1 MAAIVDTSKVAGMP
15 LIDSNDAPSL
25 GEHIETAKI
34 SSQDDEHEE
43 MLDNA
48 TRMASA
54 DSRKA
59 EDALQGPQMANKG
72 FTEKDAF
79 EGGAPSRPPSFSTA
93 ESPPLGSSANAGS
106 AFLSTSDAAEKRLEA
121 LIEQQNSLLLRQLQ
135 LAEESN
141 KNRATEIH
149 HCNTPKE
156 LLKSL
161 DPNVR
166 GIFTQWRKD
175 FHAQVQSYIT
185 QSRVTAEYQTA
196 LSHGNLIKPF
206 CTEAQKPWEWP
217 QSYRSVA
224 KPIGEVDPTLPDGLS
239 VGLAD
244 SDGNARNVSQVGEN
258 TNVYDIDAAFA
269 ELRRRHAWEMQS
281 FVVAHHKVC
290 LQMISEEL
298 DLQNQVSVLQR
309 NLSAWVQEQANPYHC
324 GHSMQHLEAKAKHFV
339 ELIHRQ
345 EMPKAEIQ
353 INEGVRPSFA
363 LTLLARLA
371 CLFAV
376 VLAVTTLS
384 HETLTRLFAT
394 LFALGC
400 GMALIWEDLLMCS
413 FRLVFGGTVQ
423 RLCLLGSK
431 IERVSSAAPSVAH
444 INLPT
449 IIW

>member
-1 MAAIVDTSKVAGMP
+1 MATLMDTSMLLV
-15 LIDSNDAPSL
+15 DVNDAPSL
-25 GEHIETAKI
+25 GEHVETAKI
-34 SSQDDEHEE
+34 SSQDEQDE
-43 MLDNA
+43 MLGNA
-48 TRMASA
+48 TQMVPAVST
-54 DSRKA
+54 KA
-59 EDALQGPQMANKG
+59 EDASQGLQMANTMQKG
-72 FTEKDAF
+72 DKLF
-79 EGGAPSRPPSFSTA
+79 ERDS
-93 ESPPLGSSANAGS
+93 LG
-106 AFLSTSDAAEKRLEA
+106 DAAQKRLEA

-141 KNRATEIH
+141 KNRAIGIH
-149 HCNTPKE
+149 HCNSPKE

-175 FHAQVQSYIT
+175 FRTQVQSYIT
-185 QSRVTAEYQTA
+185 QSRVAAEYQTA
-196 LSHGNLIKPF
+196 LSDGNLINCF
-206 CTEAQKPWEWP
+206 RTEAQKPWEWP

-224 KPIGEVDPTLPDGLS
+224 KPIEKIDPTLPDGLS

-244 SDGNARNVSQVGEN
+244 SEGNARDVSQVGES
-258 TNVYDIDAAFA
+258 TNGYDIDAAFA

-281 FVVAHHKVC
+281 FVIAHHKVC
-290 LQMISEEL
+290 LQTITEEL
-298 DLQNQVSVLQR
+298 DLQNQVSVLQS
-309 NLSAWVQEQANPYHC
+309 NLSAWVQEQANAH
-324 GHSMQHLEAKAKHFV
+324 HNVHLMQHLEAKAKQFV
-339 ELIHRQ
+339 ELVHRQ

-353 INEGVRPSFA
+353 ISEGDQPSFA

-371 CLFAV
+371 CLLVV

-423 RLCLLGSK
+423 RLCSLGSK
-431 IERVSSAAPSVAH
+431 IERVSSVAPSIAH

>member
-1 MAAIVDTSKVAGMP
+1 MRV
-15 LIDSNDAPSL
+15 
-25 GEHIETAKI
+25 
-34 SSQDDEHEE
+34 
-43 MLDNA
+43 
-48 TRMASA
+48 
-54 DSRKA
+54 
-59 EDALQGPQMANKG
+59 
-72 FTEKDAF
+72 
-79 EGGAPSRPPSFSTA
+79 
-93 ESPPLGSSANAGS
+93 
-106 AFLSTSDAAEKRLEA
+106 
-121 LIEQQNSLLLRQLQ
+121 
-135 LAEESN
+135 
-141 KNRATEIH
+141 
-149 HCNTPKE
+149 
-156 LLKSL
+156 
-161 DPNVR
+161 
-166 GIFTQWRKD
+166 IFTQWRKD
-175 FHAQVQSYIT
+175 FYAQVQSYIT

-206 CTEAQKPWEWP
+206 RTEAQKPWEWP

-239 VGLAD
+239 VGLAV

-258 TNVYDIDAAFA
+258 TNMYDIDAAFA

-290 LQMISEEL
+290 LQMITEEL

-309 NLSAWVQEQANPYHC
+309 NLSAWVQEQANAYHD

-431 IERVSSAAPSVAH
+431 IERVSSAAPTVAH